1 VSRLD
6 GARVLITGGA
16 GLIGSHIVDRCV
28 DAGVQEIVVLDN
40 LTRGR
45 RDNLATASARGRVT
59 LVEGDIRDQRVVA
72 DAMHGI
78 DVVFHQAAI
87 RITHCAEAPREC
99 LEVLIDGTFNVLE
112 AAVQARVAKVVF
124 ASSASIYGQ
133 ADLFP
138 TPESQHPY
146 HNDTLYGGAKVAG
159 EQMLRAFHQMYGLR
173 YVALRY
179 FNVYGPRMDVHGV
192 YTEVMIRWIDALT
205 RGERPQIFGDGSQSM
220 DFVFV
225 DDVARA
231 NVLAAQA
238 VCTNEAVNVASGTET
253 TLRGLLETLA
263 AVMGARLEPEFKP
276 ERKVNSVRRRLA
288 ATDKAERLLGFRAEV
303 ALAEG
308 LRRLVA
314 WKRSEAGALVTA
326 GGAA

>member
-16 GLIGSHIVDRCV
+16 GLIGSHIADRCV
-28 DAGVQEIVVLDN
+28 DAGAGEIVVLDN

-45 RDNLATASARGRVT
+45 LDNLAPASSRGQIT
-59 LVEGDIRDQRVVA
+59 LVEGDIRDRRLVA
-72 DAMHGI
+72 EAMQGI
-78 DVVFHQAAI
+78 DVAFHQAAI

-99 LEVLIDGTFNVLE
+99 LEVLIDGTFNVFE
-112 AAVQARVAKVVF
+112 AAVQAKVGKVVY

-133 ADLFP
+133 ADAFP
-138 TPESQHPY
+138 TPETQHPY

-159 EQMLRAFHQMYGLR
+159 EQMLRAFHQMYGLDGI
-173 YVALRY
+173 ALRY
-179 FNVYGPRMDVHGV
+179 FNVYGPRMDVFGV
-192 YTEVMIRWIDALT
+192 YTEVMIRWIEAIERDQ
-205 RGERPQIFGDGSQSM
+205 RPQIFGDGRQSM

-238 VCTNEAVNVASGTET
+238 ACTNEAINVANGTET
-253 TLRGLLETLA
+253 TLSELLDTLL
-263 AVMGARLEPEFKP
+263 AVMGRTLEPEFKP
-276 ERKVNSVRRRLA
+276 ERKVNAVRRRLA
-288 ATDKAERLLGFRAEV
+288 ATDKAERLLGFRTEV
-303 ALAEG
+303 GLAEG

-314 WKRSEAGALVTA
+314 WKRSEAGALATVEA
-326 GGAA
+326 HA

>member
-16 GLIGSHIVDRCV
+16 GLIGSHIADHCV
-28 DAGVQEIVVLDN
+28 DAGAREVVVLDN

-45 RDNLATASARGRVT
+45 LDNLATASARGRVT
-59 LVEGDIRDQRVVA
+59 LVEGDIGDRRLVA
-72 DAMHGI
+72 DAMDGI

-99 LEVLIDGTFNVLE
+99 LEVLIDGTFNVFE
-112 AAVQARVAKVVF
+112 AAVQAKVGTVVY

-133 ADLFP
+133 ADAFP
-138 TPESQHPY
+138 TPETQHPY

-173 YVALRY
+173 GVALRY
-179 FNVYGPRMDVHGV
+179 FNVYGPRMDVFGV
-192 YTEVMIRWIDALT
+192 YTEVMIRWIDAIE
-205 RGERPQIFGDGSQSM
+205 RGQRPQIFGDGNQSM

-238 VCTNEAVNVASGTET
+238 GCTNEAINVASGTET
-253 TLRGLLETLA
+253 TLSELLDTLL
-263 AVMGARLEPEFKP
+263 AVMGTTLEPEFKP
-276 ERKVNSVRRRLA
+276 ERKVNAVRRRLA
-288 ATDKAERLLGFRAEV
+288 ATDKAERLLGFRTEV
-303 ALAEG
+303 GLAEG

-314 WKRSEAGALVTA
+314 WKRSEAGALATVEA
-326 GGAA
+326 HS

>member
-1 VSRLD
+1 MSGLD
-6 GARVLITGGA
+6 GASVLITGGA
-16 GLIGSHIVDRCV
+16 GLIGSHIADRCV
-28 DAGVQEIVVLDN
+28 DAGVREIVVLDN

-45 RDNLATASARGRVT
+45 VDNLALASARGQVT
-59 LVEGDIRDQRVVA
+59 LFEGDIRDKSLVA
-72 DAMHGI
+72 EATEGI

-112 AAVQARVAKVVF
+112 AAVQAKVARVIY

-133 ADLFP
+133 ADAFP
-138 TPESQHPY
+138 TPETQHPY

-159 EQMLRAFHQMYGLR
+159 EQMLRAFHQMYGLDG
-173 YVALRY
+173 VALRY
-179 FNVYGPRMDVHGV
+179 FNVYGPRMDVYGV
-192 YTEVMIRWIDALT
+192 DTEVMIRWIDAIEGG
-205 RGERPQIFGDGSQSM
+205 RRPQIFGDGSQSM

-238 VCTNEAVNVASGTET
+238 SCTNEAINVASGTET
-253 TLRGLLETLA
+253 TLRELLDTLLDVMA
-263 AVMGARLEPEFKP
+263 AELEPEFKP
-276 ERKVNSVRRRLA
+276 ERKVNAVRRRLA

-303 ALAEG
+303 GLAEG

-314 WKRSEAGALVTA
+314 RKRSGAGALV
-326 GGAA
+326 AAEAHS